1 MSPLKI
7 NPAGTEEVIQVYLDP
22 VKHPIAYAAKKQELI
37 NCGMS
42 EKEAK
47 DYILRNPFE
56 MELYYSIDQ
65 GLFLIES
72 EPLELI
78 TVYNPYDGQ
87 EMINPED
94 INPEDED

>member
-7 NPAGTEEVIQVYLDP
+7 NPAGTEEVIEIYLDP

-37 NCGMS
+37 NSGLS
-42 EKEAK
+42 EKDAE
-47 DYILRNPFE
+47 DFILKTSFE

-72 EPLELI
+72 EPLESI

-87 EMINPED
+87 EMID
-94 INPEDED
+94 PEDED

>member
-1 MSPLKI
+1 
-7 NPAGTEEVIQVYLDP
+7 
-22 VKHPIAYAAKKQELI
+22 
-37 NCGMS
+37 
-42 EKEAK
+42 
-47 DYILRNPFE
+47 

-72 EPLELI
+72 GPLELI